1 MRTILAAIACAGA
14 LALSTGTAS
23 AASKVAECDAYAR
36 QVANSQANVGGQTA
50 GGAIFGTFLGLGIGA
65 ATGQNLGTSA
75 AVGAGAG
82 GLTGFAVGSAQ
93 WQKVHDAAF
102 ADCMQGGNPTSLSS
116 QAGLYEPWSPEW
128 FAYCDARYQ
137 TFDETDG
144 TFMSNAGYR
153 KLCR

>member
-1 MRTILAAIACAGA
+1 MKAILAAIACAGA

-23 AASKVAECDAYAR
+23 AVSKTAECDAYAR

-93 WQKVHDAAF
+93 WQKIFDSAF
-102 ADCMQGGNPTSLSS
+102 ADCMQGGSTNISS
-116 QAGLYEPWSPEW
+116 QTGLYEPWTPE
-128 FAYCDARYQ
+128 
-137 TFDETDG
+137 
-144 TFMSNAGYR
+144 
-153 KLCR
+153 